1 MADTYTIVPKEK
13 KKKPEYEIV
22 PSAPKPQRLDQ
33 PVGGGAFEIVEVGK
47 TRLKDLP
54 ANERRRRE
62 IELANREIAKHFQSG
77 EVGAINPEWLD
88 AFLDS

>member
-33 PVGGGAFEIVEVGK
+33 PVGGGAFEIV
-47 TRLKDLP
+47 
-54 ANERRRRE
+54 
-62 IELANREIAKHFQSG
+62 
-77 EVGAINPEWLD
+77 
-88 AFLDS
+88 